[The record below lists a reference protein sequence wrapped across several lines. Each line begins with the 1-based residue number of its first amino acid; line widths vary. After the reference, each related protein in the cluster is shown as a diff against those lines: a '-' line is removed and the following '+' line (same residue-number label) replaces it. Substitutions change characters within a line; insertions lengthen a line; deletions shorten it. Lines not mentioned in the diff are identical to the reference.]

1 MIWLNRTIEPIF
13 NVDRDFLLE
22 YKKECDRY
30 LAGIKHIL
38 TKQLVDYTVYCDL
51 NGLYRSF
58 GHLISELL
66 HETIEERK
74 VYDQLKK
81 DIEVETNAFLQ
92 GLKGTL
98 PEDIIDQ
105 VIQQVNLFTTQLK
118 KFYYVLETVC
128 YVGG

>member
-98 PEDIIDQ
+98 PEDVIDQ